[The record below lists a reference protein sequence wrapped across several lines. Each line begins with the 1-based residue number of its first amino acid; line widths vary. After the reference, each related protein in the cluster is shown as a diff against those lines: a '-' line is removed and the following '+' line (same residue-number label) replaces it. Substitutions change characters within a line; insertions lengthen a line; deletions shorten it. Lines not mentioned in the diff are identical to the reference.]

1 MSSRDLLLLLV
12 VHGKLVEIEIEIEIE
27 REREIE
33 RDQNVFQG
41 CAIIVGCT
49 W

>member
-1 MSSRDLLLLLV
+1 MRMLSRALRFMLV
-12 VHGKLVEIEIEIEIE
+12 VNGQLVELE

-41 CAIIVGCT
+41 SAIIVGCT